1 MPKKDAAYYSSRRDK
16 INKEKEER
24 KKRGRDRIAESKA
37 KRQNTV
43 SDAVETTPVGLMEA
57 L

>member
-24 KKRGRDRIAESKA
+24 KRRDRDRRAESRA
-37 KRQNTV
+37 KRQKTV